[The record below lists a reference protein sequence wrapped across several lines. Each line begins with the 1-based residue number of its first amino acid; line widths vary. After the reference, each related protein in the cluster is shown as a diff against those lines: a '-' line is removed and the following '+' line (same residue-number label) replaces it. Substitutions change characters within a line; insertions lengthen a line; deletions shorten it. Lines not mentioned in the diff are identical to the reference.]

1 MASLA
6 LSSRAS
12 HLLCRS
18 IRLSSSRLSTAIK
31 LARPCTT
38 IRWYTVSSDD
48 RILRSSYP
56 AIDVPKNQ
64 SYVQFILDCC
74 KRNGDKEALVDGPTG
89 ETYTYTDLITL
100 IKKCGSALLQ
110 AGVKPKDVALLHL
123 PNIMQYPVYLYGAQ
137 AIGAVVTTANPG
149 YTVDELAYQ
158 LIDSSA
164 KYIITDSKLYHT
176 AIEAARKANVEHV
189 FESVEFFKDLLKDDG
204 SKLKGVYSP
213 TDPTE
218 AICMPY
224 SSGTTGVSKGVLQS
238 HYNYIGHALSL
249 GSKEF
254 MQWDKRLVTL
264 SLLPLFHAF
273 GLAVNVGMHFYLGSK
288 VILLQGFEPEQLLK
302 TIEKYKVND
311 FPMVPP
317 LALFLAK
324 HPLVDKYD
332 LSSLESM
339 ISAAAPVGKG
349 ILRTMAERI
358 PSLKIVRQGYGLT
371 EATAGAIVNPIDPTK
386 CKDGSV
392 GVLLPNLEGK
402 VTDLDTGEAL
412 GPNQEGEIC
421 LRGPI
426 VTHGYLNK
434 PEQTANTFTSDGWL
448 HTGDIGY
455 YDTEDYF
462 YITDRLKE
470 LIKYKGHQVPPAE
483 LEALLV
489 SHPHIADAAVI
500 GIPDDVAGELPR
512 AFVVVKAEISEREI
526 LDFVTEHV
534 APEKKLRGGVEFV
547 EAIPKTP
554 TGKILR
560 RVLKKEALA
569 S

>member
-1 MASLA
+1 
-6 LSSRAS
+6 
-12 HLLCRS
+12 
-18 IRLSSSRLSTAIK
+18 
-31 LARPCTT
+31 
-38 IRWYTVSSDD
+38 
-48 RILRSSYP
+48 
-56 AIDVPKNQ
+56 
-64 SYVQFILDCC
+64 
-74 KRNGDKEALVDGPTG
+74 
-89 ETYTYTDLITL
+89 
-100 IKKCGSALLQ
+100 
-110 AGVKPKDVALLHL
+110 
-123 PNIMQYPVYLYGAQ
+123 
-137 AIGAVVTTANPG
+137 
-149 YTVDELAYQ
+149 
-158 LIDSSA
+158 
-164 KYIITDSKLYHT
+164 
-176 AIEAARKANVEHV
+176 
-189 FESVEFFKDLLKDDG
+189 
-204 SKLKGVYSP
+204 
-213 TDPTE
+213 
-218 AICMPY
+218 
-224 SSGTTGVSKGVLQS
+224 
-238 HYNYIGHALSL
+238 
-249 GSKEF
+249 

-426 VTHGYLNK
+426 VTHG
-434 PEQTANTFTSDGWL
+434 E
-448 HTGDIGY
+448 
-455 YDTEDYF
+455 
-462 YITDRLKE
+462 
-470 LIKYKGHQVPPAE
+470 
-483 LEALLV
+483 
-489 SHPHIADAAVI
+489 
-500 GIPDDVAGELPR
+500 
-512 AFVVVKAEISEREI
+512 
-526 LDFVTEHV
+526 
-534 APEKKLRGGVEFV
+534 
-547 EAIPKTP
+547 
-554 TGKILR
+554 
-560 RVLKKEALA
+560 
-569 S
+569 